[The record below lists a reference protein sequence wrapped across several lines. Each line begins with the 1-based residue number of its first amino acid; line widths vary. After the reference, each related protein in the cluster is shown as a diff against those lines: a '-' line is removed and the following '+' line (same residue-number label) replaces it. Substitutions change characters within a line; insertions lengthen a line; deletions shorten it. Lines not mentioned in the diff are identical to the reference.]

1 MVNLQFVTWFN
12 CFSNFI
18 IGFIQSFAPLFVKW
32 TISKFCFK
40 NFFDFKVLLLYLSHK
55 PKVGPKYCRTGQKIG
70 LKSFLEPFVVHFS
83 FLWWFDDTDLGF
95 PFETWKFLWKESS
108 QIVSATVML
117 ATTLCWLLSY
127 GDSFKIL
134 VAGSLCISDS
144 IYMMNRSPTSH
155 VSHEHPSVT
164 NISKLSPIYTVSNIR
179 RQYRFSHLI
188 HLSRHQWPKA
198 PWSSILE
205 PKSVEISW

>member
-1 MVNLQFVTWFN
+1 M
-12 CFSNFI
+12 
-18 IGFIQSFAPLFVKW
+18 
-32 TISKFCFK
+32 
-40 NFFDFKVLLLYLSHK
+40 
-55 PKVGPKYCRTGQKIG
+55 
-70 LKSFLEPFVVHFS
+70 HFS

-179 RQYRFSHLI
+179 HQYRFSHLI
-188 HLSRHQWPKA
+188 HFK
-198 PWSSILE
+198 SSSMTKSAMIINFRTEINWNLMVKPALIDNSSAFILLL
-205 PKSVEISW
+205 I